1 MLETLDKILMAGL
14 GALSMTR
21 ERAEQI
27 FDDYV
32 RRGQVEKD
40 RRTGFVRE
48 VVDMAE
54 RSRQELDTL
63 ITKQV
68 QQAVA
73 KLNLPSRED
82 LARLEA
88 KLDALLAPRTTP

>member
-1 MLETLDKILMAGL
+1 MLEALDKILMAGL

-48 VVDMAE
+48 VVEMAE
-54 RSRQELDTL
+54 RSRQELEGL

-68 QQAVA
+68 QQAMG
-73 KLNLPSRED
+73 KLNLPTRED
-82 LARLEA
+82 LARVEA
-88 KLDALLAPRTTP
+88 KLDSLLAQRTTP

>member
-1 MLETLDKILMAGL
+1 MLESLDRLFLAGL

-32 RRGQVEKD
+32 RRGQVEKE

-48 VVDMAE
+48 MVEMAE
-54 RSRQELDTL
+54 KSRQDLEN
-63 ITKQV
+63 IINRQV
-68 QQAVA
+68 REAVD
-73 KLNLPSRED
+73 KLNLPTRDD
-82 LARLEA
+82 LARIEA
-88 KLDALLAPRTTP
+88 KLDALLAQKTAP

>member
-1 MLETLDKILMAGL
+1 MLESLDRLFLAGL

-32 RRGQVEKD
+32 RRGQVEKE

-48 VVDMAE
+48 MVEMAE
-54 RSRQELDTL
+54 KSRQDLENL
-63 ITKQV
+63 INRQV
-68 QQAVA
+68 REAVER
-73 KLNLPSRED
+73 LNLPGRDD
-82 LARLEA
+82 LARVEA
-88 KLDALLAPRTTP
+88 KLDALLAQKTTS

>member
-1 MLETLDKILMAGL
+1 MLAGL

-32 RRGQVEKD
+32 HRGQVEKD

-48 VVDMAE
+48 MVEMAE
-54 RSRQELDTL
+54 RSRQELESL
-63 ITKQV
+63 VNKQV

-88 KLDALLAPRTTP
+88 KLDSLLAQKTAP